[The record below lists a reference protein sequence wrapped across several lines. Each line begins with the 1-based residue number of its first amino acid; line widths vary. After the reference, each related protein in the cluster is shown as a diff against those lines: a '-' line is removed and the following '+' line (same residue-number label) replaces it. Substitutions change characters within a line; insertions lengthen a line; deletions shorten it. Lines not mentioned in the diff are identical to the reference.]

1 MTLNH
6 QKCQCHAGVSVC
18 VSIGTAGGGATVHSE
33 SKLRLNGSRAMSG
46 PVPACSTK
54 RPPPPP
60 PSLPSSG
67 GGGGLERS
75 VPQERGQGEGGE
87 IKSRKRE
94 EGMVA
99 AGCKQAAGF
108 SPLLAFLLPP
118 TTLLPSIQ
126 TFKGGSRRP
135 LPQAAQT
142 KVANALQCF
151 FIILF
156 KHVVSSREVW
166 CSGMNPSEVGPP
178 SSRR

>member
-118 TTLLPSIQ
+118 TVLHCSPPFRLSRGGVGGLCHKLP
-126 TFKGGSRRP
+126 KPKSRMPFNASSSSSLNMWSVRARCG
-135 LPQAAQT
+135 AA
-142 KVANALQCF
+142 A
-151 FIILF
+151 
-156 KHVVSSREVW
+156 
-166 CSGMNPSEVGPP
+166 
-178 SSRR
+178 